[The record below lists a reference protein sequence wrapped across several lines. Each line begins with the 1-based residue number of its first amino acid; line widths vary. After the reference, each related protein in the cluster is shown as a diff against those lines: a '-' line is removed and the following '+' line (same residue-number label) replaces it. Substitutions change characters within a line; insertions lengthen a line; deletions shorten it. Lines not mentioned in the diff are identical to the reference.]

1 VIGFAFHIRTLVPL
15 GFIVSSPILGL
26 TMAFT
31 RFRPTSHFIAPHSWM
46 NDPCGAIYVPET
58 QEYIVCFQWS
68 PGAAEGGN
76 TAWGMA
82 KSRDLVTWEDCSPAL
97 RNETSYDR
105 LGVFSGSIT
114 SRIVDR
120 RRVLFLFYTSISAL
134 PLHVRDSSNITS
146 STRTNSVSQWSKLY
160 MTIPPK
166 REATTGWRDPFV
178 SKWKALSILLH
189 ADRSTDYMTIAS
201 GERGHGPQLHL
212 YQSSN
217 LLDWKM
223 VSTILSVP
231 AESNISTTSKL
242 KFGMNFECASFFTFG
257 ERHYIVVGVEE
268 DHNREH
274 HSSRYLLWMS
284 GKLVMEDGKPAFKI
298 KSHGTLDH
306 GILYAAHIF
315 KDSKGRIVQLGWA
328 NEDVKQHII
337 SEQKWA
343 GCLALPRELY
353 EISRPISG
361 IRDEDMWNIDESSGR
376 MTTLGIRLAPQVS
389 ALRDHLRYSS
399 LEWFSTIQ
407 SANCN
412 VEATFKNLTGDET
425 FIFNVRQSPK
435 STEVTKLIFDIQAG
449 LITVD
454 RSHSSLENLGTT
466 SPDSGVFHL
475 LLNEDLQIQIFVD
488 NSILEIYANDRFALT
503 SRIYPTLDTSV
514 GASYDFGDF
523 DEGNV
528 EFRCWEGLKDAWPSR
543 KEEDNDLIHAD
554 SPLDIVE
561 KLAIDSEDLAVDPIT

>member
-1 VIGFAFHIRTLVPL
+1 
-15 GFIVSSPILGL
+15 
-26 TMAFT
+26 
-31 RFRPTSHFIAPHSWM
+31 M

-97 RNETSYDR
+97 RNGTSYDR

-160 MTIPPK
+160 IKGCESQSVAFSTDFGTSWHRFQNNPLLTIPPK

-189 ADRSTDYMTIAS
+189 ADPSTDYMTIAS

-298 KSHGTLDH
+298 KSHGTLDQ

-315 KDSKGRIVQLGWA
+315 KDSEGRIVQLGWA

-389 ALRDHLRYSS
+389 ALRDHLRSSS